1 MNLSCCEKGVKMK
14 ATGYLRL
21 KRGIWQIVIDYLD
34 ENGQRHQC
42 SESTGLPEKGNKRR
56 AQKILDD
63 RLEDMSQQYTA
74 SLESKNIL
82 FLTFMRDWLNDVV
95 SYKVKISTMTQYLYV
110 FDSYIAQYKPFHGVK
125 LQALTPALLQSYY
138 NAQLKAGL
146 SPNTVRKHHANI
158 HKCLDY
164 AVRMGKISL
173 NPSIMTE
180 LPAKRKYQG
189 ATAYTPEQLKTLL
202 RLFRGEPLETAVQL
216 TVTYGLRR
224 SEVCGLRW
232 DAVDFEAGTIHVCHT
247 AVMNKG
253 KVVYSNSTKTDSS
266 NRVLPLTANMREYLQ
281 KVRLQQAE
289 NKELFGNTY
298 IDSGY
303 VCVHPNGA
311 PIRPDYVTPHFQRRL
326 REIGLPVIRFHD
338 LRHSAVYALRKG
350 GCNAK
355 DSQAWLGHSDITT
368 TLNVYGHVLGG
379 DMDRLGRVM
388 DSVLFRPAKTG

>member
-1 MNLSCCEKGVKMK
+1 MK
-14 ATGYLRL
+14 ATGYVRL
-21 KRGIWQIVIDYLD
+21 KRGIWQIVFYYFD
-34 ENGQRHQC
+34 ENGERHQS

-56 AQKILDD
+56 AQQILNE
-63 RLEDMSQQYTA
+63 RLDELANQYTTTLA
-74 SLESKNIL
+74 SKNIL
-82 FLTFMRDWLNDVV
+82 FLTFMLDWLNDVV
-95 SYKVKISTMTQYLYV
+95 SHKVKISTFSQYLYV
-110 FDSYIAQYKPFHGVK
+110 FNTYIAKYKPFHGVK
-125 LQALTPALLQSYY
+125 LQELTPALLQSYY

-164 AVRMGKISL
+164 AVRMGKITL

-189 ATAYTPEQLKTLL
+189 AIAYTPEQLKKLL
-202 RLFRGEPLETAVQL
+202 RLFRGEPLEVAVQL

-232 DAVDFEAGTIHVCHT
+232 EAIDFDAGTIHICHT

-253 KVVYSNSTKTDSS
+253 KVVYSDSTKTDSS
-266 NRVLPLTANMREYLQ
+266 NRVLPLTNNMRTYLQ
-281 KVRLQQAE
+281 KVQYQQAE
-289 NKELFGNTY
+289 NKKLFGDAY

-303 VCVHPNGA
+303 VCVHANGA

-326 REIGLPVIRFHD
+326 KEIGLPVIRFHD

-350 GCNAK
+350 GCDAK
-355 DSQAWLGHSDITT
+355 DIQAWLGHSDITT

-379 DMDRLGRVM
+379 DMDRLGQVM
-388 DSVLFRPAKTG
+388 DSLLFRSNQAG

>member
-1 MNLSCCEKGVKMK
+1 MK
-14 ATGYLRL
+14 ATGYVRL
-21 KRGIWQIVIDYLD
+21 KRGIWQIVFYYFD
-34 ENGQRHQC
+34 ENGERHQS

-56 AQKILDD
+56 AQQILNE
-63 RLEDMSQQYTA
+63 RLDELANQYTTTLA
-74 SLESKNIL
+74 SKNIL
-82 FLTFMRDWLNDVV
+82 FLTFMLDWLNDVV
-95 SYKVKISTMTQYLYV
+95 SHKVKISTFSQYLYV
-110 FDSYIAQYKPFHGVK
+110 FNTYIAKYKPFHGVK
-125 LQALTPALLQSYY
+125 LQELTPALLQSYY

-164 AVRMGKISL
+164 AVRMGKITL

-189 ATAYTPEQLKTLL
+189 AIAYTPEQLKKLL
-202 RLFRGEPLETAVQL
+202 RLFRGEPLEVALQL

-232 DAVDFEAGTIHVCHT
+232 EAIDFDAGTIHICHT

-253 KVVYSNSTKTDSS
+253 KVVYSDSTKTDSS
-266 NRVLPLTANMREYLQ
+266 NRVLPLTNNMRTYLQ
-281 KVRLQQAE
+281 KVQYQQAE
-289 NKELFGNTY
+289 NKKLFGDAY

-326 REIGLPVIRFHD
+326 KEIGLPVIRFHD

-350 GCNAK
+350 GCDAK
-355 DSQAWLGHSDITT
+355 DIQAWLGHSDITT

-379 DMDRLGRVM
+379 DMDRLGQVM
-388 DSVLFRPAKTG
+388 DSLLFRSNQAG

>member
-1 MNLSCCEKGVKMK
+1 MK
-14 ATGYLRL
+14 ATGYVRL
-21 KRGIWQIVIDYLD
+21 KRGIWQIVFYYFD
-34 ENGQRHQC
+34 ENGERHQS

-56 AQKILDD
+56 AQQILNE
-63 RLEDMSQQYTA
+63 RLEELANQYTTTLA
-74 SLESKNIL
+74 SKNIL
-82 FLTFMRDWLNDVV
+82 FLTFMLDWLNDIV
-95 SYKVKISTMTQYLYV
+95 SHKVKISTFSQYLYV
-110 FDSYIAQYKPFHGVK
+110 FNTYIAKYKPFHGVK
-125 LQALTPALLQSYY
+125 LQELTPALLQSYY
-138 NAQLKAGL
+138 NEQLKAGL

-164 AVRMGKISL
+164 AVRMGKITL

-189 ATAYTPEQLKTLL
+189 ATAYTPEQLKKLL
-202 RLFRGEPLETAVQL
+202 RLFRGEPLEAAVQL

-232 DAVDFEAGTIHVCHT
+232 EAIDFDAGTIHICHT

-253 KVVYSNSTKTDSS
+253 KVVYSDSTKTDSS
-266 NRVLPLTANMREYLQ
+266 NRVLPLTSNMRIYLQ
-281 KVRLQQAE
+281 KVQRQQAE
-289 NKELFGNTY
+289 NKQLFGDAY

-326 REIGLPVIRFHD
+326 KEIGLPVIRFHD

-350 GCNAK
+350 GCDAK
-355 DSQAWLGHSDITT
+355 DIQAWLGHSDITT

-379 DMDRLGRVM
+379 DMDRLGQVM
-388 DSVLFRPAKTG
+388 DSLLFKADKAG

>member
-1 MNLSCCEKGVKMK
+1 MK
-14 ATGYLRL
+14 ATGYVRL
-21 KRGIWQIVIDYLD
+21 KRGIWQIVFYYFD
-34 ENGQRHQC
+34 ENGERHQS

-56 AQKILDD
+56 AQQILNE
-63 RLEDMSQQYTA
+63 RLDELANQYTTTLA
-74 SLESKNIL
+74 SKNIL
-82 FLTFMRDWLNDVV
+82 FLTFMLDWLNDVV
-95 SYKVKISTMTQYLYV
+95 SHKVKISTFSQYLYV
-110 FDSYIAQYKPFHGVK
+110 FNTYIAKYKPFHGVK
-125 LQALTPALLQSYY
+125 LQELTPALLQSYY
-138 NAQLKAGL
+138 NAQLQAGL

-164 AVRMGKISL
+164 AVRMGKITL

-189 ATAYTPEQLKTLL
+189 AIAYTPEQLKKLL
-202 RLFRGEPLETAVQL
+202 RLFRGEPLEVAVQL

-232 DAVDFEAGTIHVCHT
+232 EAIDFDAGTIHICHT

-253 KVVYSNSTKTDSS
+253 KVVYSDSTKTDSS
-266 NRVLPLTANMREYLQ
+266 NRVLPLTNNMRTYLQ
-281 KVRLQQAE
+281 KVQYQQAE
-289 NKELFGNTY
+289 NKKLFGDAY

-326 REIGLPVIRFHD
+326 KEIGLPVIRFHD

-350 GCNAK
+350 GCDAK
-355 DSQAWLGHSDITT
+355 DIQAWLGHSDITT

-379 DMDRLGRVM
+379 DMDRLGQVM
-388 DSVLFRPAKTG
+388 DSLLFRSNQAG

>member
-1 MNLSCCEKGVKMK
+1 MK
-14 ATGYLRL
+14 ATGYVRL
-21 KRGIWQIVIDYLD
+21 KRGIWQIVFDYFD
-34 ENGQRHQC
+34 ENGERHQS

-56 AQKILDD
+56 AQQILNE
-63 RLEDMSQQYTA
+63 RLDELANQYTTTLA
-74 SLESKNIL
+74 SKNIL
-82 FLTFMRDWLNDVV
+82 FLTFMLDWLNDVV
-95 SYKVKISTMTQYLYV
+95 SHKVKISTFSQYLYV
-110 FDSYIAQYKPFHGVK
+110 FNTYIAKYKPFHGVK
-125 LQALTPALLQSYY
+125 LQELTPALLQSYY

-164 AVRMGKISL
+164 AVRMGKITL

-189 ATAYTPEQLKTLL
+189 AIAYTPEQLKKLL
-202 RLFRGEPLETAVQL
+202 RLFRGEPLEVAVQL

-232 DAVDFEAGTIHVCHT
+232 EAIDFDAGTIHICHT

-253 KVVYSNSTKTDSS
+253 KVVYSDSTKTDSS
-266 NRVLPLTANMREYLQ
+266 NRVLPLTNNMRTYLQ
-281 KVRLQQAE
+281 KVQYQQAE
-289 NKELFGNTY
+289 NKKLFGDAY

-326 REIGLPVIRFHD
+326 KEIGLPVIRFHD

-350 GCNAK
+350 GCDAK
-355 DSQAWLGHSDITT
+355 DIQAWLGHSDITT

-379 DMDRLGRVM
+379 DMDRLGQVM
-388 DSVLFRPAKTG
+388 DSLLFRSNQAG

>member
-1 MNLSCCEKGVKMK
+1 MK

-21 KRGIWQIVIDYLD
+21 KRGIWQIVIYYMD
-34 ENGQRHQC
+34 ESGQRRQL
-42 SESTGLPEKGNKRR
+42 SESTGLVAKGNKRR
-56 AQKILDD
+56 AQQMLDN
-63 RLEDMSQQYTA
+63 RLEELSQQYVTA
-74 SLESKNIL
+74 LESKNIL
-82 FLTFMRDWLNDVV
+82 FLTFMQDWLNDIV
-95 SYKVKISTMTQYLYV
+95 SYKVKVSTMTQYLYV
-110 FDSYIAQYKPFHGVK
+110 FNTYIAKYKPFHGVK
-125 LQALTPALLQSYY
+125 LQELTPALLQSYY
-138 NAQLKAGL
+138 NEQMKAGL

-164 AVRMGKISL
+164 AVRMGKLSI

-232 DAVDFEAGTIHVCHT
+232 DAVDFETGTIHVCHT

-253 KVVYSNSTKTDSS
+253 KVVYSDSTKTDTS
-266 NRVLPLTANMREYLQ
+266 NRVLPLTANMRIYLQ
-281 KVRLQQAE
+281 KVKLQQAE
-289 NKELFGNTY
+289 NKELFGEAY

-326 REIGLPVIRFHD
+326 KEIGLPVIRFHD

-350 GCNAK
+350 GCDAK
-355 DSQAWLGHSDITT
+355 DIQAWLGHSDITT

-388 DSVLFRPAKTG
+388 DSVLFKPTNTG

>member
-1 MNLSCCEKGVKMK
+1 MQ
-14 ATGYLRL
+14 ATGYIRL

-34 ENGQRHQC
+34 ENGQRHQT
-42 SESTGLPEKGNKRR
+42 SVSTGLPEKGNKRR
-56 AQKILDD
+56 AQQMLNE
-63 RLEDMSQQYTA
+63 RLEELSQQYTTTLA
-74 SLESKNIL
+74 SKNIL
-82 FLTFMRDWLNDVV
+82 FLTFMQDWLNDIV
-95 SYKVKISTMTQYLYV
+95 SYKVKVSTFSQYLYV
-110 FDSYIAQYKPFHGVK
+110 FNNYIAKYKPFHGVR
-125 LQALTPALLQSYY
+125 LHDLTPALLQSYY

-189 ATAYTPEQLKTLL
+189 ATAYTPEQLKKLL
-202 RLFRGEPLETAVQL
+202 RLFRGEPLEVAVQL

-232 DAVDFEAGTIHVCHT
+232 EAIDFDAGTIHICHT

-253 KVVYSNSTKTDSS
+253 KVVYSDSTKTDSS
-266 NRVLPLTANMREYLQ
+266 NRVLPLTSSMRTYLQ
-281 KVRLQQAE
+281 KVKRQQAE
-289 NKELFGNTY
+289 NKELFGDAY

-326 REIGLPVIRFHD
+326 KEIGLPVIRFHD

-350 GCNAK
+350 GCDAK
-355 DSQAWLGHSDITT
+355 DIQAWLGHSDITT

-379 DMDRLGRVM
+379 DMDKLGQVM
-388 DSVLFRPAKTG
+388 DSLLFRPDRAR

>member
-1 MNLSCCEKGVKMK
+1 MK

-21 KRGIWQIVIDYLD
+21 KRGIWQIVFYYFD
-34 ENGQRHQC
+34 ENGERHQS

-56 AQKILDD
+56 AQQMLNE
-63 RLEDMSQQYTA
+63 RLEELSQQYTTA
-74 SLESKNIL
+74 LASKNVL
-82 FLTFMRDWLNDVV
+82 FLTFMLDWLNDIV
-95 SYKVKISTMTQYLYV
+95 SHKVKISTFSQYLYV
-110 FDSYIAQYKPFHGVK
+110 FNTYIAKYKPFYGLK
-125 LQALTPALLQSYY
+125 LQELTPALLQSCY
-138 NAQLKAGL
+138 NAQLKAGH

-164 AVRMGKISL
+164 AVRMGKITL

-189 ATAYTPEQLKTLL
+189 AVAYTPEQLKKLL

-232 DAVDFEAGTIHVCHT
+232 DAIDFDAGTIHICHT

-253 KVVYSNSTKTDSS
+253 RVVYSDSTKTDSS
-266 NRVLPLTANMREYLQ
+266 NRVLPLTDNMRAYLQ
-281 KVRLQQAE
+281 KVKCQQAE
-289 NKELFGNTY
+289 NKELFGDAY

-303 VCVHPNGA
+303 VCVYPNGA

-326 REIGLPVIRFHD
+326 KEIGLPVIRFHD

-350 GCNAK
+350 GCDAK
-355 DSQAWLGHSDITT
+355 DIQCMAGSQRHYYNDERIRPCAGRRHGQAGAGDGHIT
-368 TLNVYGHVLGG
+368 
-379 DMDRLGRVM
+379 
-388 DSVLFRPAKTG
+388 F